1 LLKSDRE
8 VKEIKDDMNASERI
22 DKQIADLNDWR
33 GEVLAR
39 LRKLI
44 LAADPGII
52 EEWKWMGTPTWSKN
66 SVICIANPHK
76 DKVKLTFS
84 HGAAF
89 KDPEKLFNSMLEGN
103 QWRAIDIFEGDK
115 INERALKNLLQEA
128 LAFDSAAKPSKA
140 KKTRPASNVKTRS
153 RG

>member
-1 LLKSDRE
+1 
-8 VKEIKDDMNASERI
+8 
-22 DKQIADLNDWR
+22 
-33 GEVLAR
+33 
-39 LRKLI
+39 
-44 LAADPGII
+44 
-52 EEWKWMGTPTWSKN
+52 MGTPTLSKN

-76 DKVKLTFS
+76 GKVKLTFS

-115 INERALKNLLQEA
+115 INEPALKNLLQEA
-128 LAFDSAAKPSKA
+128 LAFDSAAKPSKT
-140 KKTRPASNVKTRS
+140 KKTRPASKVKIRS

>member
-1 LLKSDRE
+1 
-8 VKEIKDDMNASERI
+8 MNASERI

-33 GEVLAR
+33 GETIAR

-44 LAADPGII
+44 LAADADII

-76 DKVKLTFS
+76 GKVKLTFA
-84 HGAAF
+84 HGAVL

-128 LAFDSAAKPSKA
+128 LAFDSAARTSKA
-140 KKTRPASNVKTRS
+140 KTRPASKGKTRS
-153 RG
+153 RR